1 MSNSMFHNHSLNWT
15 AEGETQKMSQNG
27 FQTEMDVEKM
37 LQEEIKMLKQELE
50 MQVNMNRAP
59 ELKLMISKLLNGE
72 DEVRKG
78 MDPSHLR
85 DWYQMADKK
94 ERDLEKQLKL
104 FKGSTSTTATTMEE
118 EAERPPPP
126 KPE

>member
-1 MSNSMFHNHSLNWT
+1 
-15 AEGETQKMSQNG
+15 MSQKG
-27 FQTEMDVEKM
+27 IQTEMDVEKK

-50 MQVNMNRAP
+50 MQVKMNRAS

-72 DEVRKG
+72 DKVRKG

-85 DWYQMADKK
+85 DLYQMADKK
-94 ERDLEKQLKL
+94 ERELEEQLKL

-118 EAERPPPP
+118 EEAEQHPQP

>member
-1 MSNSMFHNHSLNWT
+1 
-15 AEGETQKMSQNG
+15 MSQKG
-27 FQTEMDVEKM
+27 FQTEMDVEKK

-50 MQVNMNRAP
+50 MQVKMNRAS

-85 DWYQMADKK
+85 YLYLMADKK
-94 ERDLEKQLKL
+94 ERELEEQLKL

-118 EAERPPPP
+118 AKQPPPP